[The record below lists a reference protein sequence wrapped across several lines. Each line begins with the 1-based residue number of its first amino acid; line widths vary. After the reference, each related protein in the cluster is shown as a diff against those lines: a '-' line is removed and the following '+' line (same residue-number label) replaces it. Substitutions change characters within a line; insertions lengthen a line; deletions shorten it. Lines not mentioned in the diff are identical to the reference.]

1 MMYPPLAKVRY
12 EELPQVFRN
21 TKILGI
27 SLLLNWVIGPV
38 LMFGLALAFLADKP
52 EYAIGLILIGL
63 ARCIAMVIVWND
75 LARGDTEYAAG
86 LVAFN
91 SLFQVFFYSVY
102 AYVFV
107 KVVPPWIGHDFGAV
121 DLSRI
126 TIAAIAQSVFIY
138 LGIPFLA
145 GMITRFV
152 LLRVKGRDWYEQTF
166 IPAISPITLIALLF
180 TIVVMFSLQ
189 GENIVRIPL
198 DVLRIAVPLLIY
210 FVAMFLVSFWIGKRL
225 GADYSKTTTL
235 SFTAASNN
243 FELAIAVAVAVFG
256 INSGA
261 AFAAVIGPLV
271 EVPVMIGLVNVAFSS
286 SVVTSTVPWLRT
298 ERSQHRLLQRLLR
311 QFGNQVTGTCGSWPE
326 RRSIMTTNHQ
336 PECYGTLF
344 PDVLNLPEDRP
355 ASGKVFTVVL
365 ATGGRDVAILPLRHG
380 RHGAMGRVSA
390 MPRIRGLLQVLDG
403 EAGSGVSHS
412 ESV

>member
-1 MMYPPLAKVRY
+1 MSKSLSVCPTRPSGRLAFLDRYLTLWIFLAMALGVLLGNVAPSIVKSITHLSVGTTSIPIALGLILMMYPPLAKVRY

-27 SLLLNWVIGPV
+27 SLLLNWVIGPL

-91 SLFQVFFYSVY
+91 SLFQVFFYSVF

-107 KVVPPWIGHDFGAV
+107 KVLPPWIGYNFGAV
-121 DLSRI
+121 DLSKI

-152 LLRVKGRDWYEQTF
+152 LLRVKGRNWYEQSF

-225 GADYSKTTTL
+225 GADISISLFIRLSSRIRSIVELRTL
-235 SFTAASNN
+235 FNSTSLMFKAS
-243 FELAIAVAVAVFG
+243 ARA
-256 INSGA
+256 
-261 AFAAVIGPLV
+261 
-271 EVPVMIGLVNVAFSS
+271 NVAIR
-286 SVVTSTVPWLRT
+286 RT
-298 ERSQHRLLQRLLR
+298 ISE
-311 QFGNQVTGTCGSWPE
+311 
-326 RRSIMTTNHQ
+326 
-336 PECYGTLF
+336 
-344 PDVLNLPEDRP
+344 
-355 ASGKVFTVVL
+355 
-365 ATGGRDVAILPLRHG
+365 
-380 RHGAMGRVSA
+380 
-390 MPRIRGLLQVLDG
+390 IR
-403 EAGSGVSHS
+403 
-412 ESV
+412 